1 MVEPMPHQLMG
12 YDRAITMFSPD
23 GRLLQVEYAKKTVR
37 QGSTAVG
44 MVCSDGVLFVTDKR
58 IVDSL
63 IVPESVEKIW
73 QIDDHM
79 GATASGILSD
89 ARVLIERAQLK
100 AQQHRVTYDSPVDV
114 ITIVKD
120 IANLKQICTQSG
132 GLRPFGVSV
141 LIAGID
147 GNTPRLYETD
157 PTGIFFEYKAS
168 VIGEGEVDVE
178 EILQKEYKPEIT
190 IEAGLN
196 LCLSALKKVLGDN
209 FSLERIDAFVDRLN
223 GITNITDTINNE
235 IETIIDK
242 AHKQFFDDGLLDDL
256 NMSVALASIFDLIRE
271 VNILCDKNTVN
282 KDGAFIVLTFFKLC
296 DKVLGIIF
304 TDDKED
310 IPQDVLELVDKRKEE
325 RESKNWSQADILR
338 DKILSKGYIVEDT
351 PQGQKLKKR

>member
-209 FSLERIDAFVDRLN
+209 FSLERIDAAYIKKDERKFKKFSK
-223 GITNITDTINNE
+223 
-235 IETIIDK
+235 ETIERN
-242 AHKQFFDDGLLDDL
+242 L
-256 NMSVALASIFDLIRE
+256 
-271 VNILCDKNTVN
+271 
-282 KDGAFIVLTFFKLC
+282 GAVK
-296 DKVLGIIF
+296 KV
-304 TDDKED
+304 
-310 IPQDVLELVDKRKEE
+310 
-325 RESKNWSQADILR
+325 
-338 DKILSKGYIVEDT
+338 
-351 PQGQKLKKR
+351 KKK